1 MNQLNQ
7 TNNILQNEYDTMKKT
22 YEMKFSNQNFSFDHE
37 NLQQENELFRNA
49 IDQWSNRYEELR
61 IKLEQTT
68 KYGFFNWIISIRP
81 YFFCRLLTEK
91 DERIAE
97 LQINMN
103 NSKDSINENRMIE
116 REIQTEEQQSLNTND
131 NDQLIV
137 RNSSSSI

>member
-68 KYGFFNWIISIRP
+68 KYGFFN
-81 YFFCRLLTEK
+81 
-91 DERIAE
+91 
-97 LQINMN
+97 
-103 NSKDSINENRMIE
+103 
-116 REIQTEEQQSLNTND
+116 
-131 NDQLIV
+131 
-137 RNSSSSI
+137 